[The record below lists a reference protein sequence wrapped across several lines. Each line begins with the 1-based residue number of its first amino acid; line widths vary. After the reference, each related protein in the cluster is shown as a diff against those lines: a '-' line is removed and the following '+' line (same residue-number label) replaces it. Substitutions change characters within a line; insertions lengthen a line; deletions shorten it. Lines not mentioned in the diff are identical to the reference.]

1 MNKNSANLFLFVAR
15 DSRGAGRVGLSPV
28 LKLSKDGGSFAYT
41 TNSVSAVDAT
51 NAPGLYQCQFT
62 QTECNCDQLVVQ
74 CAFANGDNP
83 AVIGI
88 FQMQTAMP
96 DLSSFVQL
104 VESGIL
110 HWATSEDTLTL
121 YDSSDNAIGTYT
133 LTRDSKGVITAIAP
147 TTE

>member
-1 MNKNSANLFLFVAR
+1 MNKNQANLFLFVAK
-15 DSRGAGRVGLSPV
+15 DSAGVGRAGLYPA
-28 LKLSKDGGSFAYT
+28 LKISKDGGSFAYT

-51 NAPGLYQCQFT
+51 NAPGLYQCQLT
-62 QTECNCDQLVVQ
+62 QTECNCDQLVIQ
-74 CAFANGDNP
+74 CTMATGDNP
-83 AVIGI
+83 AIIGI
-88 FQMQTAMP
+88 YKMESPIP

-110 HWATSEDTLTL
+110 HWSTTADTLTL

-147 TTE
+147 ASE